1 MVLETAMFQKMH
13 IETQLPRGILDCLF
27 HFLQLQEWSG
37 KFIFVASNLPAT
49 AFEIP
54 LSLLIL
60 WLREAWTVIGESGPI
75 SCSPSALADSM
86 RALVKRAPNGTLI
99 RVSKF
104 SRPIEI
110 EPLRAMSQGLEPVIH
125 NEFVQLLP
133 AEVPNEYDTRM
144 GQLKLFVRTHPSLL
158 MSDTLIY
165 EKLDQ
170 LNFCIL
176 SQAPGRIDIEG
187 EEPIGFP
194 KSNLNIYTK
203 MILIAARRY
212 SELCLFG
219 KLQETSNKL
228 ATISSQG
235 NIEEISCY
243 IFKIALI
250 VTFPTVDIIDY
261 VHSMTSQV
269 V

>member
-1 MVLETAMFQKMH
+1 MFQKMH
-13 IETQLPRGILDCLF
+13 IETRFPRGIFGWLF
-27 HFLQLQEWSG
+27 HLLQLQERSG
-37 KFIFVASNLPAT
+37 KFIFFVSNLPT
-49 AFEIP
+49 TGFEVH
-54 LSLLIL
+54 LSLLVS
-60 WLREAWTVIGESGPI
+60 WLQEAWTVVGKSRPI
-75 SCSPSALADSM
+75 NCSPTALADSM

-110 EPLRAMSQGLEPVIH
+110 EPLRAMSQGLQPVTH
-125 NEFVQLLP
+125 NEFVQLFP

-144 GQLKLFVRTHPSLL
+144 GQLKLFVRTYPSLPT
-158 MSDTLIY
+158 SDALIY

-170 LNFCIL
+170 LKFCIL
-176 SQAPGRIDIEG
+176 PLVPDRIDIAG
-187 EEPIGFP
+187 EDPTELS
-194 KSNLNIYTK
+194 KLSLKIYTN
-203 MILIAARRY
+203 MVLIAARRY

-219 KLQETSNKL
+219 KLQETSSNL
-228 ATISSQG
+228 GTISSQG

-250 VTFPTVDIIDY
+250 VTFPTIDIIDY

-269 V
+269 VW